1 MERAGGV
8 GFTTVAR
15 EEPHLTKEAA
25 MKRAM
30 VCIMAVVFL
39 AAFASPVM
47 AISPYSSD
55 VKSFASPSVDCGN
68 VVVTNGGTLIAHIDL
83 GANNSSCAPTVDSPT
98 TFDVCAVLNGSP
110 TFITQV
116 SDDNPQDGKISLLE
130 GTKITVF
137 GSNAFDFLE
146 FRAPADTCGGTVEYT
161 SGQPR

>member
-1 MERAGGV
+1 
-8 GFTTVAR
+8 
-15 EEPHLTKEAA
+15 

-30 VCIMAVVFL
+30 VGILAVVFL

-47 AISPYSSD
+47 AISPYFSD
-55 VKSFASPSVDCGN
+55 VKLFTSPNTDCGN
-68 VVVTNGGTLIAHIDL
+68 VVVTNGGTLIAFIDL
-83 GANNSSCAPTVDSPT
+83 GANNSNCAPNPVAT
-98 TFDVCAVLNGSP
+98 TTLDVCAVLDGSP

-116 SDDNPQDGKISLLE
+116 SDDNPPDGRISLLE